1 MAGAPL
7 SSAPMTRPTALAA
20 LALLVLAAA
29 ALAEEGAKA
38 PKAAPPA
45 QEEKSA
51 AAPTAIPPI
60 ENTDHTWYAQA
71 LARGAGG
78 LNVTHF
84 WSKGPWLRAE
94 TVVAG
99 HKVVNIVKGPWY
111 YAYDGLTKRGLA
123 IRRDPKAEAK
133 DSPTR
138 RPFGREYEILMNQGA
153 EEIEQKEA
161 LGRKVGIYRI
171 TDMRGQREVWVTLDE
186 QKLPL
191 RLEIYDRQA
200 QARRFTDYVNWQ
212 SALIIPDAFFDVEP
226 DVQIE
231 RLELE
236 QYIKRTLN
244 EGPVGAVPVLY
255 ADLLHAKHEE

>member
-1 MAGAPL
+1 
-7 SSAPMTRPTALAA
+7 MTRPTALAA
-20 LALLVLAAA
+20 LVLLAIAAA
-29 ALAEEGAKA
+29 AAFAEEDAKA
-38 PKAAPPA
+38 TEP
-45 QEEKSA
+45 QA
-51 AAPTAIPPI
+51 AAKPAANGVP
-60 ENTDHTWYAQA
+60 TWYAQA

-111 YAYDGLTKRGLA
+111 YTYDGLTKKGLA
-123 IRRDPKAEAK
+123 IRRDPKAEAA
-133 DSPTR
+133 DSPQR
-138 RPFGREYEILMNQGA
+138 RPFGREFEILTRQGA
-153 EEIEQKEA
+153 EQVSTQEA
-161 LGRKVGIYRI
+161 LGRQVGVYRV

-191 RLEIYDRQA
+191 RLEIYDRKA
-200 QARRFTDYVNWQ
+200 QSRRFTDYVNWQ
-212 SALIIPDAFFDVEP
+212 SAMAIPDGFFEPEP

-236 QYIKRTLN
+236 QYIKRTLS
-244 EGPVGAVPVLY
+244 EGPVGAIPVLY
-255 ADLLHAKHEE
+255 ADLLHARHEE

>member
-1 MAGAPL
+1 MA
-7 SSAPMTRPTALAA
+7 RRTALAA
-20 LALLVLAAA
+20 LALLVAAA
-29 ALAEEGAKA
+29 VLAEEGE
-38 PKAAPPA
+38 APPA
-45 QEEKSA
+45 QEERPAAQA
-51 AAPTAIPPI
+51 AAHPAANGVP
-60 ENTDHTWYAQA
+60 TWYAQA

-111 YAYDGLTKRGLA
+111 YTYDGLTKQGLA
-123 IRRDPKAEAK
+123 IRRDPKAEAQ
-133 DSPTR
+133 DSPSR
-138 RPFGREYEILMNQGA
+138 RPFGREFEILTKQGA
-153 EEIEQKEA
+153 EQVSEEEA
-161 LGRKVGIYRI
+161 LGRQVGVYRV

-191 RLEIYDRQA
+191 RLEIYDRKA

-212 SALIIPDAFFDVEP
+212 SAMAIPDGFFEPEP

-255 ADLLHAKHEE
+255 ADLLHARHEE

>member
-1 MAGAPL
+1 MA
-7 SSAPMTRPTALAA
+7 SRTALAA
-20 LALLVLAAA
+20 LALLAIATAV
-29 ALAEEGAKA
+29 LAEEGAEA
-38 PKAAPPA
+38 PAAAPPA
-45 QEEKSA
+45 QEEKV
-51 AAPTAIPPI
+51 APGEQKPASNGVP
-60 ENTDHTWYAQA
+60 TWYAQA

-111 YAYDGLTKRGLA
+111 YAYDGLTKQGLA
-123 IRRDPKAEAK
+123 IRRDPQAEAK

-138 RPFGREYEILMNQGA
+138 RPFGREYEILIGQGA
-153 EEIEQKEA
+153 EQVSQHEA
-161 LGRKVGIYRI
+161 LGRQVGVYRI
-171 TDMRGQREVWVTLDE
+171 TDMRGKREVWVTLDE

-200 QARRFTDYVNWQ
+200 SSRRFTDYVNWQ
-212 SALIIPDAFFDVEP
+212 SHMAIPDAFFEP
-226 DVQIE
+226 DPDVKLE

-236 QYIKRTLN
+236 QYIKRTLS

-255 ADLLHAKHEE
+255 ADLLHAKHEQ

>member
-1 MAGAPL
+1 
-7 SSAPMTRPTALAA
+7 MTRKAALAA
-20 LALLVLAAA
+20 LALLGLAAAA
-29 ALAEEGAKA
+29 ALAEEDAKA
-38 PKAAPPA
+38 PEP
-45 QEEKSA
+45 QA
-51 AAPTAIPPI
+51 AAMPAANGVP
-60 ENTDHTWYAQA
+60 TWYAQA

-111 YAYDGLTKRGLA
+111 YTYDGLTKKGLA
-123 IRRDPKAEAK
+123 IRRDPKAEAA
-133 DSPTR
+133 DSPQR
-138 RPFGREYEILMNQGA
+138 RPFGREYEILTRQGA
-153 EEIEQKEA
+153 EQVSTQEA
-161 LGRKVGIYRI
+161 LGRQVGVYRV

-191 RLEIYDRQA
+191 RLEIYDRKA
-200 QARRFTDYVNWQ
+200 QSRRFTDYVNWQ
-212 SALIIPDAFFDVEP
+212 SAMAIPDGFFEPEP

-236 QYIKRTLN
+236 QYIKRTLA
-244 EGPVGAVPVLY
+244 EGPVGAIPVLY
-255 ADLLHAKHEE
+255 ADLLHARHEE